1 MRDLLP
7 AIFTVACLLLLVAL
21 APKPDWENMACAT
34 DLMSKAQV
42 NTRNIKRYAL
52 GQEALKCQT
61 TGRLGGFLGLM
72 RDNERR

>member
-1 MRDLLP
+1 MRGLLP

-34 DLMSKAQV
+34 DFISKARV

-52 GQEALKCQT
+52 GQQALQCHKP
-61 TGRLGGFLGLM
+61 GRLGGFLGLI
-72 RDNERR
+72 RDDERR